1 MGLAD
6 APWCKLSHCQVQSAF
21 LKASA
26 ETAKA
31 VHPRCRQS
39 QEGASASH
47 VHAAVDM
54 QGLASDVAGA
64 GRCEEEH
71 RVSDLLRSAQAAGRD
86 ALEQF
91 RLPLLLQTIGHV
103 RLDEAGRE
111 GVHSDGTAAHLA
123 GQGPGEAVHA
133 GLGGGVVGLPGVAHG
148 ADDGGDRDDAAPPRL
163 GHVLEDSLG
172 HAEDGV
178 KVCVDDIIP
187 IRVLHAQHER
197 VLGDAG
203 VVDQDVNLAVR
214 CLDLVQDL
222 LHVGRIDDVQLH
234 ALALEGAS
242 EARRNRL
249 GAAVGRRR
257 AHDRGAGLGEALRDG
272 RADAPG
278 GTGHEGDLAGEV
290 EALRQRRVSAPRRAR
305 DAQRPAQ

>member
-6 APWCKLSHCQVQSAF
+6 APWCKLNHCQAQSAF
-21 LKASA
+21 LEACD

-31 VHPRCRQS
+31 VHLRCRQS

-47 VHAAVDM
+47 VHAAVDV
-54 QGLASDVAGA
+54 QGLASDVTGT
-64 GRCEEEH
+64 GRREEQH
-71 RVSDLLRSAQAAGRD
+71 RVSDLLWCAQAAGRD
-86 ALEQF
+86 ALQQL

-103 RLDEAGRE
+103 RLDEARRE

-123 GQGPGEAVHA
+123 CQRPGEAVHA

-187 IRVLHAQHER
+187 ILVLHAQHQR
-197 VLGDAG
+197 VLGDAS

-214 CLDLVQDL
+214 CLDLVQHL

-234 ALALEGAS
+234 ALALEVAR
-242 EARRNRL
+242 EARRDRL
-249 GAAVGRRR
+249 GAAV
-257 AHDRGAGLGEALRDG
+257 
-272 RADAPG
+272 
-278 GTGHEGDLAGEV
+278 
-290 EALRQRRVSAPRRAR
+290 
-305 DAQRPAQ
+305 